1 MSEAKIK
8 VGDEVE
14 VVAIALGF
22 RNNRMVKPGT
32 KFKAVVTKGKD
43 GQPRL
48 PKWVQLADQPVKPKV
63 ERKNG
68 DLKPVDA
75 QAAVKQK
82 AAELNGEQP
91 PGDNLA

>member
-1 MSEAKIK
+1 MSEAKFK

-14 VVAIALGF
+14 VVAVELGF
-22 RNNRMVKPGT
+22 RNGRLVKPGT
-32 KFKAVVTKGKD
+32 RFKAVAIKGKD

-48 PKWVQLADQPVKPKV
+48 PKWVQPADQPAPAKV

-68 DLKPVDA
+68 DLKPADA

-82 AAELNGEQP
+82 AAQLNGE
-91 PGDNLA
+91 GSSLA

>member
-1 MSEAKIK
+1 MSEVKLK

-14 VVAIALGF
+14 VVATATGF
-22 RNNRMVKPGT
+22 RNGRLVYPGT
-32 KFKAVVTKGKD
+32 KFKATVVEGKKG
-43 GQPRL
+43 PRL
-48 PKWVQLADQPVKPKV
+48 PKWVQPANQPLKPKT

-68 DLKPVDA
+68 DLKPIDA